1 MWLWFKMHEK
11 HGQEDMRPK
20 IWASSIN
27 NTTCYKFY
35 CDNEEMYFNNY
46 AKQKQKHSKLKKSF
60 LDV

>member
-1 MWLWFKMHEK
+1 MHEK